1 MQVEKED
8 LTILYEDNHLIVVV
22 KPQNVP
28 TQADSSGD
36 ADLLSAVKA
45 YVKEKYGKPGEA
57 FIGLVHRLDRPT
69 GGVMVFA
76 RTSKAAARLGEQIK
90 NGTFVKKY
98 LAVTVGTPRD
108 RAGRLT
114 NWLVKDEAT
123 NTVRIVPAKVN
134 EAARMAVLDY
144 KVLEERPPVCLI
156 DVHLITGRSHQA
168 RVQLAGLKTPIF
180 GDARYGGAI
189 AKGHNLALWAYEL
202 RFTHPTNGNAMVFK
216 VFPPADKE
224 PWKRFPID
232 RYINVSRPESRY

>member
-90 NGTFVKKY
+90 NGAFVKKY

-108 RAGRLT
+108 RAGGS
-114 NWLVKDEAT
+114 
-123 NTVRIVPAKVN
+123 P
-134 EAARMAVLDY
+134 
-144 KVLEERPPVCLI
+144 
-156 DVHLITGRSHQA
+156 TG
-168 RVQLAGLKTPIF
+168 
-180 GDARYGGAI
+180 
-189 AKGHNLALWAYEL
+189 W
-202 RFTHPTNGNAMVFK
+202 
-216 VFPPADKE
+216 
-224 PWKRFPID
+224 
-232 RYINVSRPESRY
+232 